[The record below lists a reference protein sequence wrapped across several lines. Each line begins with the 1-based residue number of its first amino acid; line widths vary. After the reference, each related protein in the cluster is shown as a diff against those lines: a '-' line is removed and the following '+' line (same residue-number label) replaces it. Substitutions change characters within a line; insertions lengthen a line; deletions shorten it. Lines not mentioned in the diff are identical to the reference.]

1 MKNLI
6 IVFFI
11 ISFKIFL
18 TLSALA
24 EDKISYL
31 DLDYILTNSNV
42 GKTLLTKLNQNEKGI
57 LEKFKVEESKLKDE
71 ENKILGSK
79 NIISEDELKKNIV
92 EFQKK
97 LKKLKKSKSTEIEKL
112 KKIRNDQIIN
122 LLNSI
127 NPIIQEYMNDN
138 SISMVIDKKNVY
150 IANKKLDITNNL
162 IELINKKIK

>member
-1 MKNLI
+1 MFKLKNYFSIL
-6 IVFFI
+6 FI
-11 ISFKIFL
+11 YILL
-18 TLSALA
+18 TFNVLA

-31 DLDYILTNSNV
+31 DLDFIITNTNV

-138 SISMVIDKKNVY
+138 SISMVIDKKNVF

>member
-31 DLDYILTNSNV
+31 DLDFILSNTNV
-42 GKTLLTKLNQNEKGI
+42 GKSLFTKLNQNEKDI
-57 LEKFKVEESKLKDE
+57 LDKFRSEEKKLKDE
-71 ENKILGSK
+71 EIKILGSK
-79 NIISEDELKKNIV
+79 NIISEEELKKNISN
-92 EFQKK
+92 FKQKLQK
-97 LKKLKKSKSTEIEKL
+97 FKNLKSKEIQNLKKR
-112 KKIRNDQIIN
+112 RNDQIIN

-150 IANKKLDITNNL
+150 IANKKLDITSNL
-162 IELINKKIK
+162 IELINEKIK

>member
-1 MKNLI
+1 MFKLKNYFSIL
-6 IVFFI
+6 FI
-11 ISFKIFL
+11 YILLAFNV
-18 TLSALA
+18 LA